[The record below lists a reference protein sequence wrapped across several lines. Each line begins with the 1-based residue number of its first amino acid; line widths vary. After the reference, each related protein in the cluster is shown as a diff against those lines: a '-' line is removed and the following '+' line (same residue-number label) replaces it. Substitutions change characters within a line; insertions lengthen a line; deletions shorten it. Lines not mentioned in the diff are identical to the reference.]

1 MGLFFVVTDSNA
13 TNSAAS
19 TDVAVLVVDSDSLTA
34 TETATVSLLIGY
46 GKTPATISSENADYN
61 SLQAYDFIA
70 ASENEALSASVINE
84 LITNG
89 KKVWLL
95 YTAATPL
102 GGQWDSSTADAN
114 RDLQVEQSQVFPGG
128 YHSDLSFTVQKS
140 GVAYSITS
148 DSPAGWS
155 ILAHNAAGDS
165 CKTVMST
172 EHGSGGK
179 GLIYTYNPDNTSE
192 TGKNVFDMMYEWLE
206 DVPADEGKTVPE
218 GHVAL
223 VISRYDDSANPDLTT
238 EENALYNKLSG
249 FGYNVSFIRFSR
261 LMHSDLSGARMVAA
275 ATYPSI
281 DAISIGEYLSSGK
294 NVLLL
299 YTAASPL
306 GGLWAYSDMEGAQN
320 LFVASNQNFFNAY
333 ESEEII
339 TVQSSGAAFA
349 ITSDYPSGWDV
360 LGRNTQNTNGM
371 TAFSYND
378 VDGKGAI
385 LTYNPASFST
395 KGDDMLADI
404 VAWLVPEPT
413 SASPQVAALP
423 EAFELNQNYPNPF
436 NPATAISYA
445 LPVEQNV
452 TLEIFNIQ
460 GQRVTTLVNE
470 RKRAGWHE
478 ILFDA
483 SRLASGVYIYRL
495 QTGNFVEI
503 KKMMLM
509 K

>member
-1 MGLFFVVTDSNA
+1 M
-13 TNSAAS
+13 
-19 TDVAVLVVDSDSLTA
+19 
-34 TETATVSLLIGY
+34 
-46 GKTPATISSENADYN
+46 
-61 SLQAYDFIA
+61 
-70 ASENEALSASVINE
+70 SASVINE

-102 GGQWDSSTADAN
+102 GGQWASSTADNN
-114 RDLQVEQSQVFPGG
+114 RDLQVEQSQIFPGG

-148 DSPAGWS
+148 DYPAGWS

-165 CKTVMST
+165 CKTVMSS

-192 TGKNVFDMMYEWLE
+192 TGKNVFDMMYDWLE
-206 DVPADEGKTVPE
+206 GVPADEGKTVPE

-238 EENALYNKLSG
+238 EETALYSKLSG

-261 LMHSDLSGARMVAA
+261 LLHSDLSGAMMVAA

-299 YTAASPL
+299 HTAASPL
-306 GGLWAYSDMEGAQN
+306 GGQWASSTMGGARN
-320 LFVASNQNFFNAY
+320 LFVASNQNFLNAY
-333 ESEEII
+333 EAEDII
-339 TVQSSGAAFA
+339 TVQSTGTAFA

-360 LGRNTQNTNGM
+360 LGRNTQSTDGM
-371 TAFSYND
+371 TAFSYNG
-378 VDGKGAI
+378 VESKGAI
-385 LTYNPASFST
+385 LTYDPASFST
-395 KGDDMLADI
+395 EGDDMLADI
-404 VAWLVPEPT
+404 VEWLLPEPT
-413 SASPQVAALP
+413 SASPQVAELP
-423 EAFELNQNYPNPF
+423 DAFELNQNYPNPF
-436 NPATAISYA
+436 NPATTISYA
-445 LPVEQNV
+445 LPVDANV

-460 GQRVTTLVNE
+460 GQRVDILVNQWQE
-470 RKRAGWHE
+470 AGYHD
-478 ILFDA
+478 IPFDA
-483 SRLASGVYIYRL
+483 SRLASGLYIYRL
-495 QTGNFVEI
+495 QAGIFVNI
-503 KKMMLM
+503 KKMMLL